1 MIDIKSQII
10 KPALNLEDLKVVASA
25 EGWKLTDLHSLG
37 FFLNRNFKYRRAI
50 KITEQSGSDL
60 TDYQV
65 LIELNSTNF
74 DFSHAQTNGED
85 IRFAD
90 TDGNLLSYWI
100 EEWDSVNKKA
110 KIWVKV
116 PSIPADSSIEIF
128 MYYGNPEITSAS
140 DASATFI
147 RVIDGLV
154 ASWHFDEGAG
164 TTAYDSSGNDND
176 GTIYGATWADG
187 KFKKALNF
195 DGSDDYV
202 TIPHDASF
210 DVDKVTIT
218 AWFKAD
224 ALGYNWRK
232 IVCHP
237 YYDDQWSDPYS
248 VYALGIDNAN
258 KILGEISIGTSNVKV
273 GGSVLNT
280 GLWYFAAMTFDGE
293 FLKIYLNSVE
303 EDSLSVSGSLNHRST
318 KVHIAK
324 AYDAANTELF
334 DGIIDEVC
342 IFNRALTQEEISDLY
357 NNYGYSTEN
366 YPGKVLVRK
375 YTEPEPSVSLRAEE
389 TA

>member
-10 KPALNLEDLKVVASA
+10 KPALDLEDLKVVASA

-37 FFLNRNFKYRRAI
+37 FFLNRNFKYRRKI
-50 KITEQSGSDL
+50 TITEQSGSDL

-74 DFSHAQTNGED
+74 DFTHAQTNGED
-85 IRFAD
+85 IRFTD
-90 TDGNLLSYWI
+90 TNGNLLDYWI